1 MPPLCLEN
9 EDSRSNDSKGTNHLS
24 EKDFREQIGSM
35 CKELKS
41 SMERTEN
48 VAQVRMKKI

>member
-9 EDSRSNDSKGTNHLS
+9 EDGGSNDSKSTYHLL
-24 EKDFREQIGSM
+24 EKDFREQIHSM
-35 CKELKS
+35 FMELKS

-48 VAQVRMKKI
+48 VAQIRIKKI